1 MADEKIDIGLKVT
14 GADAAAGE
22 VRKVTTGMDGMLE
35 VTKEQSL
42 TSEERAAAAEEERRA
57 LERLEAASKEYEA
70 ATKESTAAQEK
81 AARAADLKRQR
92 EEDLT
97 TVLNRRRNAEMEAAQ
112 AQDREASAVRGRMAR
127 VAAGVAVVG
136 GVATKV
142 MGEVDDLLGE
152 LGKISPE
159 TAKQFEGVEKALAA
173 VADPIGSFLSWASGS
188 GDALEGLRESVAN
201 AAAVRKNV
209 IGLLVEIGNEEV
221 AALREQARVSEQA
234 AKVLEAARGANAA
247 EADLADARAVRGG
260 ASELEVRANRVAGDA
275 GAAAGKMEEDLT
287 PLRDEIDAL
296 GGMIGDFNADIQR
309 VREMYGDQA
318 PELDVLTKQ
327 LESAQAE
334 FDAKGNE
341 LDTQRAVN
349 AERLREMEAVATAE
363 LEEITATAGGA
374 ITERA
379 EETMKLIE
387 EAAQA
392 RGEEI
397 SGTARTAFEMLGRIV
412 TDATPDSQ
420 QVDGVRQAMDLFRQS
435 QQAYNETVFQ
445 RISELRAD
453 LEKDRQLLNRLD
465 QQSNGRARR

>member
-1 MADEKIDIGLKVT
+1 MSDEKIDIGLKVT
-14 GADAAAGE
+14 GADAAAAE
-22 VRKVTTGMDGMLE
+22 TRKVTAGFDGMLE

-42 TSEERAAAAEEERRA
+42 TSEERAAAADAERVA
-57 LERLEAASKEYEA
+57 VERLEAASKEYEA
-70 ATKESTAAQEK
+70 ATKEATTAQEK
-81 AARAADLKRQR
+81 ATRAAEMKRQR
-92 EEDLT
+92 EEDLAK
-97 TVLNRRRNAEMEAAQ
+97 VLERRRQEELEAAQ
-112 AQDREASAVRGRMAR
+112 QQDREASAVRGRMAK

-142 MGEVDDLLGE
+142 MGEVGDVLEE
-152 LGKISPE
+152 LNKIDPVA
-159 TAKQFEGVEKALAA
+159 AKQFEGVEKALAA

-188 GDALEGLRESVAN
+188 GEALEGLKASVER
-201 AAAVRKNV
+201 AAAMRRLV
-209 IGLLVEIGNEEV
+209 IGALIEVGNEEV

-260 ASELEVRANRVAGDA
+260 ANELEVRASRVAGDA
-275 GAAAGKMEEDLT
+275 AGAASQMEEDLR
-287 PLRDEIDAL
+287 PLRAEIDAL
-296 GGMIGDFNADIQR
+296 GGVIADFDADIAR

-318 PELDVLTKQ
+318 PELDVLEKQ
-327 LESAQAE
+327 LEAVQAE
-334 FDAKGNE
+334 FNAKGNE

-363 LEEITATAGGA
+363 LEEISATAGGA

-379 EETMKLIE
+379 EAAMKLIE
-387 EAAQA
+387 ETAQA

-397 SGTARTAFEMLGRIV
+397 SGSARTAFEMLGRIV

-445 RISELRAD
+445 KISELRAD